1 MLDEITSEQIAQHY
15 TAMGHS
21 VALIN
26 DIIAGDAM
34 ADETTEEKQD
44 FVDRNVEHLEIMVAK
59 DFWTDEDMTATN
71 AAIVAG
77 NAYTAISTP

>member
-1 MLDEITSEQIAQHY
+1 MENIITAEQIAQHY

-26 DIIAGDAM
+26 DIISGDAM
-34 ADETTEEKQD
+34 IDETTEDKKSC
-44 FVDRNVEHLEIMVAK
+44 VDRNVGHLEIMVAK

-71 AAIVAG
+71 D
-77 NAYTAISTP
+77 AISAGKAYVE

>member
-1 MLDEITSEQIAQHY
+1 MRINGLLKEHKMDDLTTEQVQQHY

-34 ADETTEEKQD
+34 ADDTAEDKQD
-44 FVDRNVEHLEIMVAK
+44 CVDRNVRHLKSWLPKTSGQTKI
-59 DFWTDEDMTATN
+59 
-71 AAIVAG
+71 
-77 NAYTAISTP
+77 

>member
-1 MLDEITSEQIAQHY
+1 MDDLTTEQIAQHY

-34 ADETTEEKQD
+34 SGETTEDKQD
-44 FVDRNVEHLEIMVAK
+44 CVDRNVGHLEIMVAK
-59 DFWTDEDMTATN
+59 DFWTDEDMTEVN

-77 NAYTAISTP
+77 NAY

>member
-1 MLDEITSEQIAQHY
+1 MKMLDEITSEQIAQHY

-34 ADETTEEKQD
+34 ADDTSGRQARLRWIVTLDTLRSWLPKTSGQ
-44 FVDRNVEHLEIMVAK
+44 AK
-59 DFWTDEDMTATN
+59 
-71 AAIVAG
+71 I
-77 NAYTAISTP
+77 

>member
-1 MLDEITSEQIAQHY
+1 MKMLDEITSEQIAQNF

-34 ADETTEEKQD
+34 ADDTAEDKQD
-44 FVDRNVEHLEIMVAK
+44 CVDRNVDTLRSWLPKTSGLMKI
-59 DFWTDEDMTATN
+59 
-71 AAIVAG
+71 
-77 NAYTAISTP
+77 

>member
-1 MLDEITSEQIAQHY
+1 MDDLTTEQIAQHF

-34 ADETTEEKQD
+34 ADDTSGRQARLRWIVTC
-44 FVDRNVEHLEIMVAK
+44 VILEIMVGQRLL
-59 DFWTDEDMTATN
+59 D
-71 AAIVAG
+71 
-77 NAYTAISTP
+77 

>member
-1 MLDEITSEQIAQHY
+1 MDDLTIEQIAQHY

-34 ADETTEEKQD
+34 ADDTAEDKQD
-44 FVDRNVEHLEIMVAK
+44 CVDRNVEHLRSWLPKTTGLMKI
-59 DFWTDEDMTATN
+59 
-71 AAIVAG
+71 
-77 NAYTAISTP
+77 

>member
-1 MLDEITSEQIAQHY
+1 MKMLDEITSEQIAQHY

-34 ADETTEEKQD
+34 ADDTAEDKQD
-44 FVDRNVEHLEIMVAK
+44 CVDRNVDTLRSWLPKTTGQAK
-59 DFWTDEDMTATN
+59 
-71 AAIVAG
+71 I
-77 NAYTAISTP
+77 

>member
-1 MLDEITSEQIAQHY
+1 MENTSEQIAQHY

-34 ADETTEEKQD
+34 ADDTTEDKQD
-44 FVDRNVEHLEIMVAK
+44 CVGRNVGHLKSWLPKTSGQAK
-59 DFWTDEDMTATN
+59 
-71 AAIVAG
+71 I
-77 NAYTAISTP
+77 

>member
-1 MLDEITSEQIAQHY
+1 MKMLDEITSEQIAQHY

-34 ADETTEEKQD
+34 ADDTAEDKQD
-44 FVDRNVEHLEIMVAK
+44 CVGRNV
-59 DFWTDEDMTATN
+59 
-71 AAIVAG
+71 G
-77 NAYTAISTP
+77 TP